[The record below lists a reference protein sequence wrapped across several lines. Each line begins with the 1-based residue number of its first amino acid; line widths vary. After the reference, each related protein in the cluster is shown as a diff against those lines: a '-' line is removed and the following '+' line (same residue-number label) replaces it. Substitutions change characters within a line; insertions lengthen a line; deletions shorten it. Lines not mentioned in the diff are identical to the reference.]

1 MAKPQMM
8 PERSVTQAKT
18 DDRQHGNESSQGKD
32 VHKKHGNTMAE
43 ARPEDVTGI
52 NPEKM
57 APIDARM
64 VYMPPP

>member
-8 PERSVTQAKT
+8 PERSVPQAKT
-18 DDRQHGNESSQGKD
+18 DRNQANESSQGKD
-32 VHKKHGNTMAE
+32 VHTKHGDTMAE